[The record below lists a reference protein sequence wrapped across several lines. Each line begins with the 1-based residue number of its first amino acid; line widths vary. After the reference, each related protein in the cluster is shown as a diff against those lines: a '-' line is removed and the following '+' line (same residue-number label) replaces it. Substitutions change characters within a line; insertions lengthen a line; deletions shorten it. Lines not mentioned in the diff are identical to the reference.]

1 MVNPVFD
8 SRPAWV
14 RIQKIHDTVDS
25 EQGKLD
31 RFGFRNGFLG
41 ISVFSYL
48 YSVHTGQSTYLR
60 QSSKY
65 FDIACRTI
73 NIDPAVS
80 YYDDFAD
87 LGIIAQYLIQ
97 EGVLDL
103 TPNIFLEDVDKF
115 LVNRMRREIT
125 ENNIAGFST
134 GAAGYGLYF
143 LHRANYNP
151 QQSSLMLS
159 ELFSAIRHTIV
170 RSESGSY
177 PWLSK
182 IDHNPL
188 RELSLSCGVCSI
200 VLLMSKMIET
210 GCLTDSYISDI
221 SSRLLDYVLRKY
233 EALLD
238 RRKSICFQDG
248 DLGIGY
254 ALLRAGMVFN
264 NRVHS
269 EKGKQILEQC
279 AKVLL
284 SERQRPIDI
293 SMLDGFS
300 GAALVFE
307 KAHQLTYNKLY
318 NDATQFCFQTVL
330 EYDIRDD
337 VWPLVPPDLSF
348 MKGISGAGAGLI
360 KALMPDKIDFAE
372 LLWLI

>member
-8 SRPAWV
+8 SRPACV

-25 EQGKLD
+25 ERGRLD

-41 ISVFSYL
+41 ISVFCYL
-48 YSVHTGQSTYLR
+48 YSVHTGQSTYLQ

-65 FDIACRTI
+65 FDIACQTI

-80 YYDDFAD
+80 YCVDFAD
-87 LGIIAQYLIQ
+87 LGITAQYLIQ

-103 TPNIFLEDVDKF
+103 TPNIFLEDVDRF
-115 LVNRMRREIT
+115 LANRMRREIT

-151 QQSSLMLS
+151 QQSTIMLS
-159 ELFSAIRHTIV
+159 ELFSAIRYSIV
-170 RSESGSY
+170 RSEYESY
-177 PWLSK
+177 SWLSR
-182 IDHNPL
+182 IDQNPL
-188 RELSLSCGVCSI
+188 NELNLSCGVCSI
-200 VLLMSKMIET
+200 ILLMSKMIET
-210 GCLTDSYISDI
+210 GCVTDSYISDI
-221 SSRLLDYVLRKY
+221 SSRLVDYVLLKH

-238 RRKSICFQDG
+238 RRKSICFQEG

-254 ALLRAGMVFN
+254 ALLRAGLVFN
-264 NRVHS
+264 NRAHS

-279 AKVLL
+279 ADVLL
-284 SERQRPIDI
+284 NERQRPIDI

-307 KAHQLTYNKLY
+307 KAHQLTCNELY
-318 NDATQFCFQTVL
+318 NDATQFCFQAVL
-330 EYDIRDD
+330 EYDLREDI
-337 VWPLVPPDLSF
+337 WPLVPPDLSF

-360 KALMPDKIDFAE
+360 KALIPDKIDFAE